1 MFPSPVTVFGGIG
14 FVGRYVVRELV
25 AAGAAVRV
33 AVRHPERGAFLKSM
47 GEVGQVSLVRADI
60 LNEASV
66 VSAVAGAR
74 AIINTVG
81 ILVEGGHQ
89 RFDDIH
95 VKGAGMIAAASQSH
109 GIEHIVHISAIGA
122 DIEAPAKYSR
132 SKGAGENAVKSYV
145 PGAIILRPSV
155 VFGAEDK
162 FFNRFAFLAR
172 VLPIMPLIEGETKLQ
187 PIYVVD
193 LAKAVVASLSKAG
206 ATGETFELGGPRV
219 YRFREVMELVFDQL
233 GRKRMLLPVPSGLVA
248 SVAVILE
255 WLPNPPLTRDQLRLL
270 RNDNVVGENVKTLS
284 DLGVEATPTAVVL
297 PTYLG
302 RFRKDN
308 V

>member
-1 MFPSPVTVFGGIG
+1 M
-14 FVGRYVVRELV
+14 
-25 AAGAAVRV
+25 
-33 AVRHPERGAFLKSM
+33 
-47 GEVGQVSLVRADI
+47 
-60 LNEASV
+60 
-66 VSAVAGAR
+66 
-74 AIINTVG
+74 
-81 ILVEGGHQ
+81 
-89 RFDDIH
+89 
-95 VKGAGMIAAASQSH
+95 
-109 GIEHIVHISAIGA
+109 
-122 DIEAPAKYSR
+122 
-132 SKGAGENAVKSYV
+132 
-145 PGAIILRPSV
+145 
-155 VFGAEDK
+155 
-162 FFNRFAFLAR
+162 
-172 VLPIMPLIEGETKLQ
+172 
-187 PIYVVD
+187 VD
-193 LAKAVVASLSKAG
+193 LAKAVVASLTKAG

-284 DLGVEATPTAVVL
+284 DLGVEATPPAVIL

>member
-66 VSAVAGAR
+66 VSAVDGAR
-74 AIINTVG
+74 AIINTIG
-81 ILVEGGHQ
+81 ILVEGRHQ

-95 VKGAGMIAAASQSH
+95 VKGAGMIAAASQSN

-132 SKGAGENAVKSYV
+132 SKGAGENAVKLYV
-145 PGAIILRPSV
+145 PGAVILRPSV

-162 FFNRFAFLAR
+162 FFNRLAFLAR

-193 LAKAVVASLSKAG
+193 LAKAVVASLTKAG

-233 GRKRMLLPVPSGLVA
+233 GRKRMLLPVPRGLAA
-248 SVAVILE
+248 SVAAILE

-284 DLGVEATPTAVVL
+284 DLGVEATPPAVVL